1 MAYEAKTDW
10 KLDDTVM
17 PDDMNRIEQ
26 GIRDIETDSEKK
38 ATVTNYTTTIPTS
51 GWSSSAPYSID
62 ITVTGIQSTDT
73 NFPVSPNYSSDTT
86 TRQAQ
91 TEAWGKVSMIV
102 AGADKITVTCD
113 EEIPTTEIPIQI
125 TVVR

>member
-1 MAYEAKTDW
+1 MAYEAKTNW

-26 GIRDIETDSEKK
+26 GIQKLDENTTTVFKATAIIPTTGWTTTAPYTIDIVVAGILETDDGFSVTPKYE
-38 ATVTNYTTTIPTS
+38 ATS
-51 GWSSSAPYSID
+51 
-62 ITVTGIQSTDT
+62 
-73 NFPVSPNYSSDTT
+73 T

-91 TEAWGKVSMIV
+91 AEAWGNVSMITS
-102 AGADKITVTCD
+102 GTDKITVICD
-113 EEIPTTEIPIQI
+113 EEMPTTEIPILI